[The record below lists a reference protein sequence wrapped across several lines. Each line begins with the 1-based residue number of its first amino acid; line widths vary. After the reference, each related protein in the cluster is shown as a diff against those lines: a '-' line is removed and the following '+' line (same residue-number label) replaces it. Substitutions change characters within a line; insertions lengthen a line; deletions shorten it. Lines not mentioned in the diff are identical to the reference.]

1 MKGVK
6 PEMPNY
12 LVEHA
17 VIIFAVVSIAAFCF
31 KHREPRRAL

>member
-1 MKGVK
+1 MKGVEL
-6 PEMPNY
+6 EMPNF

-17 VIIFAVVSIAAFCF
+17 VIIFAVVTIAAFCF

>member
-6 PEMPNY
+6 PEMPSF